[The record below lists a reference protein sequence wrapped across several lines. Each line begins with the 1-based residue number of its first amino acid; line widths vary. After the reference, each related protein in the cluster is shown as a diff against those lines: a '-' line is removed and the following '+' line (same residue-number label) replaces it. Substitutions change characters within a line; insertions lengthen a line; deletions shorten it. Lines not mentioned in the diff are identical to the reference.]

1 MRRDGMPAKTMTEG
15 HHDLAE
21 QALHWI
27 VKLNSGES
35 DPEQFKAFAAWRS
48 SSRLNEQAA
57 EQAEALWN
65 AMSGLHVDPNNGLMR
80 LSPIEAPVSRRH
92 VLKGI
97 AVVSAV
103 STVGGALWGSGL
115 LRQISADYVS
125 MTADLRTINLD
136 DGSRIF
142 LNARSA
148 IDVKLAPALRQ
159 VILHEGQTYFE
170 IAADPTRP
178 FEVRIGDCS
187 VVALGTAFDISRNL
201 VDALAEVAV
210 TEHAV
215 LVRSQSGQTR
225 QIATGQS
232 VSIDKM
238 GAIGPVVLQESAVTT
253 AWRDGVYIAQDRSLG
268 DIIAALAAWYP
279 GLIYLRD
286 PSLAKLRV
294 NTVLDLHDPVASL
307 NTLQAGLP
315 IRIRHYSRYLT
326 VILPA

>member
-1 MRRDGMPAKTMTEG
+1 MPAKTMPDD

-27 VKLNSGES
+27 VRLNSGES
-35 DPEQFKAFAAWRS
+35 DPEQHKAFTAWRS
-48 SSRLNEQAA
+48 SSLLNEQAA
-57 EQAEALWN
+57 QEAEALWN

-80 LSPIEAPVSRRH
+80 LSPLQSRVSRRH

-103 STVGGALWGSGL
+103 STVGAGLWASGMMRRL
-115 LRQISADYVS
+115 SADHVS
-125 MTADLRTINLD
+125 MTAEIRTIDLD
-136 DGSRIF
+136 DGSRVL

-148 IDVKLAPALRQ
+148 IDVKFTPAFRR
-159 VILHEGQTYFE
+159 VVLHEGQAYFE
-170 IAADPTRP
+170 VAPDQARP
-178 FEVRIGDCS
+178 FEVRMGECS
-187 VVALGTAFDISRNL
+187 VVALGTAFDVSRNL

-210 TEHAV
+210 TEHGV
-215 LVRSQSGQTR
+215 LVRSQSGQIR
-225 QIATGQS
+225 EIAAGQS
-232 VSIDKM
+232 VAIDKA
-238 GAIGPVVLQESAVTT
+238 GALGPTGVQDIAVTT

-268 DIIAALAAWYP
+268 DIVAALAAWYP

-286 PSLAKLRV
+286 PALAELRV

-307 NTLQAGLP
+307 TTLQAGLP
-315 IRIRHYSRYLT
+315 IRIRHYSSYLS